1 MRSGKKL
8 TDFHI
13 EEPALP
19 HQGRK
24 EDCSIVRCNT
34 LIIIYMNSG
43 QKNYVLL
50 ITSIAALGGLL
61 FGFDTAVISG
71 TTPFIKP
78 FFELDDLWLG
88 WTVSSLLF
96 GCIMGV
102 ISAGRPSDM
111 FGRKRILMV
120 AALLFIVSAF
130 GAALANR
137 LLVFII
143 FRIIG
148 GFGVGIAS
156 MLSPMYISEISPA
169 DRRGRLVSFN
179 QLAIVI
185 GILLAFISNALLVN
199 TGVNNW
205 RWMLA
210 VMGLPAILFFIS
222 LFFAP
227 ESPRWL
233 VQKGFSA
240 KALLILG
247 KINGDEA
254 ARLEL
259 LSIEESIKEEVNSG
273 TFSEVFSPRMR
284 PILIIGIFLCVFS
297 QITGINSIM
306 YYAPVI
312 FQSIGAG
319 ASSAVAQTAFIGGG
333 NLIFTFVAISLVD
346 RVGRKPLLIGGVTGM
361 IISLTSIAT
370 AFYFR
375 KTDGYIIL
383 ILILTYIA
391 SFSASVGAVTWVI
404 VSEIFPNKLR
414 SKAMS
419 LSIVSLWIANF
430 LLILV
435 FPLMLNRL
443 GGAAT
448 FLLFDLM
455 CILLLL
461 FTIFRVPETKG
472 KSLEELEKILIR
484 RK

>member
-1 MRSGKKL
+1 
-8 TDFHI
+8 
-13 EEPALP
+13 
-19 HQGRK
+19 
-24 EDCSIVRCNT
+24 
-34 LIIIYMNSG
+34 MNSG

-78 FFELDDLWLG
+78 YFNLNDIWLG

-96 GCIMGV
+96 GCIIGV
-102 ISAGRPSDM
+102 ISAGKPSDIL
-111 FGRKRILMV
+111 GRKKTLMA
-120 AALLFIVSAF
+120 AALLFIISAF
-130 GAALANR
+130 GSALATR
-137 LLVFII
+137 LSVFIL
-143 FRIIG
+143 FRIMG
-148 GFGVGIAS
+148 GLGVGIAS
-156 MLSPMYISEISPA
+156 MLSPMYISEISPP

-185 GILLAFISNALLVN
+185 GILLAFISNALLVD

-210 VMGLPAILFFIS
+210 VMGLPALLFFIA

-233 VQKGFSA
+233 VQKGFSE
-240 KALLILG
+240 KAGAILG
-247 KINGDEA
+247 KINGDA
-254 ARLEL
+254 AASLEL
-259 LSIEESIKEEVNSG
+259 QAIEESIKEEENSG
-273 TFSEVFSPRMR
+273 SFSEVFSPRMR
-284 PILIIGIFLCVFS
+284 PILIIGVFLCVFS

-319 ASSAVAQTAFIGGG
+319 ASSAVFQTALIGGG

-346 RVGRKPLLIGGVTGM
+346 RLGRKPLLIGGVSGM
-361 IISLTSIAT
+361 ILSLTSIAT
-370 AFYFR
+370 AFYFQ
-375 KTDGYIIL
+375 KTEGYIIL
-383 ILILTYIA
+383 ILILIYIA

-419 LSIVSLWIANF
+419 VSIVSLWIANF

-443 GGAAT
+443 GGAAA
-448 FLLFDLM
+448 FLLFDVM
-455 CILLLL
+455 CVLLLL

-472 KSLEELEKILIR
+472 KSLEELEKILIK

>member
-1 MRSGKKL
+1 MS
-8 TDFHI
+8 
-13 EEPALP
+13 
-19 HQGRK
+19 
-24 EDCSIVRCNT
+24 
-34 LIIIYMNSG
+34 SG

-78 FFELDDLWLG
+78 YFDLDDIWLG

-96 GCIMGV
+96 GCIIGV
-102 ISAGRPSDM
+102 ISAGKPSDI
-111 FGRKRILMV
+111 FGRKKTLMA

-130 GAALANR
+130 GSALATR
-137 LLVFII
+137 LSVFIL
-143 FRIIG
+143 FRIMG
-148 GFGVGIAS
+148 GLGVGIAS
-156 MLSPMYISEISPA
+156 MLSPMYISEISPP

-185 GILLAFISNALLVN
+185 GILLAFISNALLVD

-210 VMGLPAILFFIS
+210 VMGLPALLFFIS

-233 VQKGFSA
+233 VQKGFSE
-240 KALLILG
+240 KAGAILG
-247 KINGDEA
+247 KINGVA
-254 ARLEL
+254 AASLEL
-259 LSIEESIKEEVNSG
+259 KAIEESIKEEKNSG
-273 TFSEVFSPRMR
+273 SFSEVFSPRMR
-284 PILIIGIFLCVFS
+284 PILIIGVFLCVFS

-319 ASSAVAQTAFIGGG
+319 ASSAVFQTAIIGGG

-346 RVGRKPLLIGGVTGM
+346 RLGRKPLLIGGVSGM
-361 IISLTSIAT
+361 IISLTAIAT
-370 AFYFR
+370 AFYFE
-375 KTDGYIIL
+375 KTEGYIIL

-419 LSIVSLWIANF
+419 VSIVSLWIANF

-443 GGAAT
+443 GGAAA
-448 FLLFDLM
+448 FLLFDVM
-455 CILLLL
+455 CVLLLL

-472 KSLEELEKILIR
+472 KSLEELEKILIK